1 MPRKA
6 LRSLLAFHV
15 QDASLMDEALRRA
28 FVSLKELSSGSSLFF
43 GVVADV
49 VCNVDNHGFTFSQ
62 VVCLALSNLCHSDYE
77 TRRDAFNML
86 ETIHEQSSGILS
98 MSHFEGAVG
107 SSSPSTYIH
116 AHRLISDCLAGEHP
130 QQASAVLSQFTI
142 WLARVHDGAHDRL
155 PLLLLQSLEGW
166 IPNINLMAEDKSGL
180 SREGLSAL
188 YHLVS
193 LTMRYGRSHSE
204 QILMLWTRLVDIP
217 HQTNGHATVRFLLEQ
232 SHKVGST
239 VFISCAANI
248 VACLSETTI
257 GRDIYR
263 DLCSVIEPARML
275 PTIEHKLA
283 LPNAED
289 VELWSDLD
297 ALFAEQPRL
306 SLGAA
311 QFALLFLA
319 DVALEHQWE
328 LQTQLP
334 VLLHVL
340 FAHIDHKLPFVRRQ
354 ARGMLFQLL
363 RSWISGYDELPDRS
377 KHPNRLS
384 LKSTVAQLEH
394 EAESM
399 LWKDDDTNAQIE
411 PKMRRLCAEV
421 LSLLGPLAPR
431 LAESWGSLALIWGTS
446 CSIRAIA
453 FRSLQIFRA
462 LMPPVTKA
470 DLSQLLARLSN
481 TIAAPDTFL
490 QSFTSEIILTLIAL
504 AESSDLD
511 LSLLPL
517 LFWCACA
524 CLSTTL
530 EGEFGQILEL
540 LNAVLKRIDLDDYH
554 TAEHLISQ
562 RPPDWIG
569 SASLQSSLLAGLRS
583 STTSTATIKTLKV
596 LAKIDDPRLIDPSEG
611 RVRDLYTVS
620 LPWCLHAM
628 ASESPDESLQE
639 FATNIARLADGEGR
653 SSISRIMTSFVKSR
667 FRTKDDFLRQ
677 SVASLREHYGINYW
691 TEVVTLLL
699 GLVLNRERWLR
710 VQSLQILKVL
720 FQQRETRNPVELLG
734 SELLM
739 PLLRLLETDLAS
751 QALEVLEEPMTI
763 SGGPSAKHVLRMSM
777 HSKMLGDVESV
788 ADVFGM
794 PEESGWCVARSEAL
808 RQVCRA
814 NTMAVFDTCKM
825 PSRPS
830 RIDFEPET
838 EAEAL
843 SSSLD
848 DDLGGLVQNLH
859 ELTSFFSTS
868 NGDRS
873 KAEFPAP
880 SQQLEARVAAILAKS
895 TETTADVPE
904 TPFVDVFRI
913 GSMTISEDEDEDES
927 SSGESEMDAFIFD
940 SPSVYRGAPNGF
952 RMHS

>member
-1 MPRKA
+1 MDQA
-6 LRSLLAFHV
+6 L
-15 QDASLMDEALRRA
+15 QRA
-28 FVSLKELSSGSSLFF
+28 FVRSKDLNSGSTHFF
-43 GVVADV
+43 AVIADV

-62 VVCLALSNLCHSDYE
+62 VVCLALSNLGHPDFE
-77 TRRDAFNML
+77 TRRHAFDIL
-86 ETIHEQSSGILS
+86 EAIHEQSSGILS

-116 AHRLISDCLAGEHP
+116 AYRLISDCLAGEHP
-130 QQASAVLSQFTI
+130 QQAGGVLAQFSV
-142 WLARVHDGAHDRL
+142 WLGRVHDDRL

-166 IPNINLMAEDKSGL
+166 IPNINLVGDDKSGL
-180 SREGLSAL
+180 SLEGLSAL

-204 QILMLWTRLVDIP
+204 QILMLWTRLVDSP
-217 HQTNGHATVRFLLEQ
+217 HEKNGHATVRFLLEQ

-239 VFISCAANI
+239 IFISCAANI
-248 VACLSETTI
+248 VACLAETII
-257 GRDIYR
+257 GRDIFR

-283 LPNAED
+283 LPDAQD

-319 DVALEHQWE
+319 DVVLERQWE
-328 LQTQLP
+328 LHSQLP
-334 VLLHVL
+334 VLLHVI
-340 FAHIDHKLPFVRRQ
+340 FAHIDHKFPFVRQR
-354 ARGMLFQLL
+354 ARSMLFQLL

-377 KHPNRLS
+377 QYPNRS
-384 LKSTVAQLEH
+384 MLKSTVARLERD
-394 EAESM
+394 AQSM
-399 LWKDDDTNAQIE
+399 LWNDDDTNAQIE
-411 PKMRRLCAEV
+411 PKMRYLCAEA
-421 LSLLGPLAPR
+421 LRLLEPLAPR
-431 LAESWGSLALIWGTS
+431 LAENWGSLALIWGTS

-481 TIAAPDTFL
+481 TIAAPDIFL

-511 LSLLPL
+511 PSLLPL

-524 CLSTTL
+524 CLSTTV
-530 EGEFGQILEL
+530 EGEFMQILEL
-540 LNAVLKRIDLDDYH
+540 LGAVLTRIDLDDYH

-569 SASLQSSLLAGLRS
+569 STSLQSSLLTGLRS
-583 STTSTATIKTLKV
+583 SMTSASTFRTLKV
-596 LAKIDDPRLIDPSEG
+596 LAKIKDSTLIDPSDG

-628 ASESPDESLQE
+628 ASESHEESLQE
-639 FATNIARLADGEGR
+639 FAMNIARLADEEGR
-653 SSISRIMTSFVKSR
+653 SSISRIMTSFVKNR

-677 SVASLREHYGINYW
+677 SVASLREHYGVDYW

-699 GLVLNRERWLR
+699 GLVLNRDRWLR
-710 VQSLQILKVL
+710 VHSLQILKVL
-720 FQQRETRNPVELLG
+720 FQQRETRSPVELLG

-739 PLLRLLETDLAS
+739 PLLRLLESDLAS

-777 HSKMLGDVESV
+777 HTKMLGDVESV

-794 PEESGWCVARSEAL
+794 PEESGWCVARSENL
-808 RQVCRA
+808 RHVCRT
-814 NTMAVFDTCKM
+814 NMMAVFDTCKM

-843 SSSLD
+843 STSLD
-848 DDLGGLVQNLH
+848 EDLGGLVQNLH
-859 ELTSFFSTS
+859 ELTSFFSNS
-868 NGDRS
+868 NGDRP
-873 KAEFPAP
+873 KAEIPAP

-895 TETTADVPE
+895 TEGAGPDVPD
-904 TPFVDVFRI
+904 TPFVDVFRV
-913 GSMTISEDEDEDES
+913 GSTYISDEEDEDES
-927 SSGESEMDAFIFD
+927 SSGESETDAFIFD
-940 SPSVYRGAPNGF
+940 SPSVYRSAPNGF
-952 RMHS
+952 RLH

>member
-1 MPRKA
+1 
-6 LRSLLAFHV
+6 
-15 QDASLMDEALRRA
+15 MDEALRRA
-28 FVSLKELSSGSSLFF
+28 FVSSKEVDSSNSRFF
-43 GVVADV
+43 QVVSDV
-49 VCNVDNHGFTFSQ
+49 VCNVENHGFTFSQ
-62 VVCLALSNLCHSDYE
+62 VVCLALSNLCHPSHA
-77 TRRDAFNML
+77 TRRHAFNML
-86 ETIHEQSSGILS
+86 ETIHEQSAGILS

-107 SSSPSTYIH
+107 SSAPSTYTH

-130 QQASAVLSQFTI
+130 HQAGSILSQFAS
-142 WLARVHDGAHDRL
+142 WLARTPDGNREKLA
-155 PLLLLQSLEGW
+155 LLLLQSLENW
-166 IPNINLMAEDKSGL
+166 IPNINLMSDDKSNL
-180 SREGLSAL
+180 CREGLSAL

-193 LTMRYGRSHSE
+193 LTMRYGHSHAD
-204 QILMLWTRLVDIP
+204 QILVLWTRLVDAP
-217 HQTNGHATVRFLLEQ
+217 HQSNGHATVRFLLEQ

-239 VFISCAANI
+239 VFINCAANI
-248 VACLSETTI
+248 VACLSQTII
-257 GRDIYR
+257 GREIFQ

-283 LPNAED
+283 LPDAED

-328 LQTQLP
+328 SQDQLP

-340 FAHIDHKLPFVRRQ
+340 FTHIDHKIPFVRQQ
-354 ARGMLFQLL
+354 ARSMLIQLL
-363 RSWISGYDELPDRS
+363 RSWTSGYDELPERS
-377 KHPNRLS
+377 RYPNRS
-384 LKSTVAQLEH
+384 VLKSIITRLEQ
-394 EAESM
+394 EEEINFWNDDES
-399 LWKDDDTNAQIE
+399 NAQIE
-411 PKMRRLCAEV
+411 PKMRHLCGEV
-421 LSLLGPLAPR
+421 LSLLEPLAPN
-431 LAESWGSLALIWGTS
+431 LAENWGSLALIWGTS

-453 FRSLQIFRA
+453 FRSLQVFRA

-490 QSFTSEIILTLIAL
+490 QSFTSEIILTLIAV
-504 AESSDLD
+504 AESRELD

-524 CLSTTL
+524 CLSTTV
-530 EGEFGQILEL
+530 EREFGQILEL
-540 LNAVLKRIDLDDYH
+540 LNAVLKKIDLDDYH
-554 TAEHLISQ
+554 TSEHLISQ
-562 RPPDWIG
+562 RPADWIG
-569 SASLQSSLLAGLRS
+569 TTSLQSSLLTGLRS
-583 STTSTATIKTLKV
+583 ATTSTATVKTLHV
-596 LAKIDDPRLIDPSEG
+596 LAKIDDSSLVDPSDG
-611 RVRDLYTVS
+611 RVRDLYTAS

-628 ASESPDESLQE
+628 ATDSHDVELQE
-639 FATNIARLADGEGR
+639 FATNIARLADAEGR

-677 SVASLREHYGINYW
+677 SVSSLREHYGVSHW

-699 GLVLNRERWLR
+699 GLVLNRERWLQ

-739 PLLRLLETDLAS
+739 PLLRLLESDLAS

-763 SGGPSAKHVLRMSM
+763 SGGPAAKHVLRMSM
-777 HSKMLGDVESV
+777 HTKSLGDVESV

-794 PEESGWCVARSEAL
+794 PEESGWCIARSEKM
-808 RQVCRA
+808 RHICRS

-830 RIDFEPET
+830 RIEFEPEIEVET
-838 EAEAL
+838 FTASLSAAL
-843 SSSLD
+843 D
-848 DDLGGLVQNLH
+848 EDLGGLVQNLH
-859 ELTSFFSTS
+859 ELTSFFATSTPT
-868 NGDRS
+868 NEVGGQM
-873 KAEFPAP
+873 PP

-895 TETTADVPE
+895 TDATGTDVPP
-904 TPFVDVFRI
+904 TPFEDVFRV
-913 GSMTISEDEDEDES
+913 STMSISDEDEDDEDES
-927 SSGESEMDAFIFD
+927 SDGESEMDAFIFD
-940 SPSVYRGAPNGF
+940 SPSVYRSAPNGF
-952 RMHS
+952 RLH

>member
-1 MPRKA
+1 
-6 LRSLLAFHV
+6 
-15 QDASLMDEALRRA
+15 MDEALRRA
-28 FVSLKELSSGSSLFF
+28 FVSSKDLSLGSARFF

-49 VCNVDNHGFTFSQ
+49 VCNVNHGFTFSQ
-62 VVCLALSNLCHSDYE
+62 VVCLALSNLSHSDYE
-77 TRRDAFNML
+77 TRRHAFNML

-107 SSSPSTYIH
+107 SSSPSKYVH
-116 AHRLISDCLAGEHP
+116 AYRLISDCLAGEHP
-130 QQASAVLSQFTI
+130 QQAYAVLSMFAT
-142 WLARVHDGAHDRL
+142 WLARVPDGVHDRL
-155 PLLLLQSLEGW
+155 PLLLLQSLEEW
-166 IPNINLMAEDKSGL
+166 IPNINLMADDKSGL
-180 SREGLSAL
+180 SRDGLCAL
-188 YHLVS
+188 YNLVS

-204 QILMLWTRLVDIP
+204 QILMLWTRLVDTP
-217 HQTNGHATVRFLLEQ
+217 HQANGHATVRFLLEQ

-239 VFISCAANI
+239 VFIGCAANI

-257 GRDIYR
+257 GRDIFR

-283 LPNAED
+283 LPDAED

-306 SLGAA
+306 PLSAA

-328 LQTQLP
+328 MQTQLP
-334 VLLHVL
+334 ILLHVI
-340 FAHIDHKLPFVRRQ
+340 FAHIDHKLPFVRQQ
-354 ARGMLFQLL
+354 ARSMLFQLL

-377 KHPNRLS
+377 QYPNRSS
-384 LKSTVAQLEH
+384 LKSSIARLER
-394 EAESM
+394 EVESL
-399 LWKDDDTNAQIE
+399 LWTDDETNAQIE
-411 PKMRRLCAEV
+411 PKMQRLCAEV
-421 LSLLGPLAPR
+421 LNLLEPLAPH
-431 LAESWGSLALIWGTS
+431 LTESWGSLALIWGTS

-511 LSLLPL
+511 SALLPL

-524 CLSTTL
+524 CLSTTV
-530 EGEFGQILEL
+530 EGEFGHILQL
-540 LNAVLKRIDLDDYH
+540 LHAVLAKVDLDDYH

-583 STTSTATIKTLKV
+583 SVTSTATIRTLKI
-596 LAKIDDPRLIDPSEG
+596 LAKIDDSRLIDPSDG

-628 ASESPDESLQE
+628 ASESHDESLQD
-639 FATNIARLADGEGR
+639 FATDIARLADQEGR
-653 SSISRIMTSFVKSR
+653 TSISRIMTSFVKNR
-667 FRTKDDFLRQ
+667 FRTRDDFLRQ
-677 SVASLREHYGINYW
+677 SVASLREHYGIDYW

-777 HSKMLGDVESV
+777 HTKMLGEVESV
-788 ADVFGM
+788 AEVFGM
-794 PEESGWCVARSEAL
+794 PEESGWCVARSASL

-814 NTMAVFDTCKM
+814 NMMAVFDTCKM

-838 EAEAL
+838 EVEAL
-843 SSSLD
+843 SVSLD
-848 DDLGGLVQNLH
+848 EDLGGLVQNLH
-859 ELTSFFSTS
+859 ELTSFFSNS
-868 NGDRS
+868 NGDRP
-873 KAEFPAP
+873 KVEIPAP

-895 TETTADVPE
+895 TEATGADVPE
-904 TPFVDVFRI
+904 TPFVDVFRV
-913 GSMTISEDEDEDES
+913 GSVYISDDEGEDDS
-927 SSGESEMDAFIFD
+927 SSSESEMDAFIFD
-940 SPSVYRGAPNGF
+940 SPTVYRSAPNGF
-952 RMHS
+952 RLH

>member
-1 MPRKA
+1 
-6 LRSLLAFHV
+6 
-15 QDASLMDEALRRA
+15 
-28 FVSLKELSSGSSLFF
+28 
-43 GVVADV
+43 
-49 VCNVDNHGFTFSQ
+49 
-62 VVCLALSNLCHSDYE
+62 
-77 TRRDAFNML
+77 ML
-86 ETIHEQSSGILS
+86 EAIHEQTSGILS

-107 SSSPSTYIH
+107 SSSPSTHIH
-116 AHRLISDCLAGEHP
+116 AYRLISDCLAGEHP
-130 QQASAVLSQFTI
+130 QQAVGVLSQFSV
-142 WLARVHDGAHDRL
+142 WLGRVHDDARDRL

-166 IPNINLMAEDKSGL
+166 IPNINLTGEDKSSL

-193 LTMRYGRSHSE
+193 LTMRYGSSHSE
-204 QILMLWTRLVDIP
+204 QILMIWTRLVDSP
-217 HQTNGHATVRFLLEQ
+217 HQANGHATVRFLLEQ

-239 VFISCAANI
+239 VFIGCAANI
-248 VACLSETTI
+248 VACLSETII
-257 GRDIYR
+257 GRDIFQ
-263 DLCSVIEPARML
+263 DLCSVVEPARML

-283 LPNAED
+283 LPDAED

-328 LQTQLP
+328 LQSQLP
-334 VLLHVL
+334 VLLHAL
-340 FAHIDHKLPFVRRQ
+340 FAHVDHKFPFVRQQ
-354 ARGMLFQLL
+354 ARTMLFQLL

-377 KHPNRLS
+377 QHPNRSS
-384 LKSTVAQLEH
+384 LKSTVARLEK
-394 EAESM
+394 EAELM
-399 LWKDDDTNAQIE
+399 LWYDDDTNAQIE
-411 PKMRRLCAEV
+411 PKMQRLCAEV
-421 LSLLGPLAPR
+421 LGLLEPLAPH
-431 LAESWGSLALIWGTS
+431 LAENWGSLALIWGTS

-511 LSLLPL
+511 PSLLPL
-517 LFWCACA
+517 LFWCAHA

-540 LNAVLKRIDLDDYH
+540 LNAVLSRIDLDDYH
-554 TAEHLISQ
+554 TAEHLLSQ

-583 STTSTATIKTLKV
+583 STTSAATFRTLKV
-596 LAKIDDPRLIDPSEG
+596 LAKIENPALIDPSHG

-628 ASESPDESLQE
+628 AVESQDESLQE
-639 FATNIARLADGEGR
+639 FAMNIAQLADKEGR

-677 SVASLREHYGINYW
+677 SVASLREHYGVNYW

-720 FQQRETRNPVELLG
+720 FQQRETRSPVELLG

-739 PLLRLLETDLAS
+739 PLLRLLESDLAP

-763 SGGPSAKHVLRMSM
+763 SGGPSAKHILRMSM
-777 HSKMLGDVESV
+777 HTKLLGDIESV
-788 ADVFGM
+788 ADIFGM
-794 PEESGWCVARSEAL
+794 PEESGWCVARSENL
-808 RQVCRA
+808 RHICRT
-814 NTMAVFDTCKM
+814 NMMAVFDTCKM

-843 SSSLD
+843 SASLD
-848 DDLGGLVQNLH
+848 EDLGGLVQNLH
-859 ELTSFFSTS
+859 ELTSYFSAP
-868 NGDRS
+868 NGHRP
-873 KAEFPAP
+873 KVELLAP

-895 TETTADVPE
+895 AEATGTDVPE
-904 TPFVDVFRI
+904 TPFVDVFRV
-913 GSMTISEDEDEDES
+913 GSTYIEDEEDEGS
-927 SSGESEMDAFIFD
+927 SSESEKDAFIFD
-940 SPSVYRGAPNGF
+940 SPSVYRAPNGF
-952 RMHS
+952 RLH

>member
-1 MPRKA
+1 M
-6 LRSLLAFHV
+6 
-15 QDASLMDEALRRA
+15 
-28 FVSLKELSSGSSLFF
+28 
-43 GVVADV
+43 
-49 VCNVDNHGFTFSQ
+49 
-62 VVCLALSNLCHSDYE
+62 
-77 TRRDAFNML
+77 
-86 ETIHEQSSGILS
+86 
-98 MSHFEGAVG
+98 
-107 SSSPSTYIH
+107 H

-130 QQASAVLSQFTI
+130 QQAGAVLTQFTT
-142 WLARVHDGAHDRL
+142 WLAWVHDGSSDRL
-155 PLLLLQSLEGW
+155 PFVLLQTLEDW
-166 IPNINLMAEDKSGL
+166 VPNIHLVGDNKSGL
-180 SREGLSAL
+180 SREGLTAL

-193 LTMRYGRSHSE
+193 LTMRYGRTHSE
-204 QILMLWTRLVDIP
+204 QILMLWTRLVDAP
-217 HQTNGHATVRFLLEQ
+217 HQANGQVTVRFLLEQ

-239 VFISCAANI
+239 VFVGCAANI
-248 VACLSETTI
+248 VACLSKTVI
-257 GRDIYR
+257 GRDIFR

-275 PTIEHKLA
+275 PAIEHKLA
-283 LPNAED
+283 LPDAAD

-311 QFALLFLA
+311 QFALLFLT

-328 LQTQLP
+328 LQAQLP
-334 VLLHVL
+334 ILLHVL
-340 FAHIDHKLPFVRRQ
+340 FAHIDHRFPFVRQQ
-354 ARGMLFQLL
+354 ARGMLCQLL
-363 RSWISGYDELPDRS
+363 RSWISGYDELPERS
-377 KHPNRLS
+377 QYPNRRA
-384 LKSTVAQLEH
+384 LKSAIARLEQ
-394 EAESM
+394 EAESI
-399 LWKDDDTNAQIE
+399 LWNDDDTNTQIE
-411 PKMRRLCAEV
+411 TKMRRLCAEV
-421 LSLLGPLAPR
+421 LSLLEPLSPR
-431 LAESWGSLALIWGTS
+431 LAENWGSLALMWGTS

-462 LMPPVTKA
+462 LMPSVTKA

-511 LSLLPL
+511 HSLLPL

-524 CLSTTL
+524 CLSTTV
-530 EGEFGQILEL
+530 ESEFGQILEL

-569 SASLQSSLLAGLRS
+569 SASLQSSLLTGLRS

-596 LAKIDDPRLIDPSEG
+596 LAKITDPRLIEASDA

-620 LPWCLHAM
+620 LPWCLHDM
-628 ASESPDESLQE
+628 GSESHDESLQE
-639 FATNIARLADGEGR
+639 FAMNIARLADEEGR
-653 SSISRIMTSFVKSR
+653 SSISRIMISFVKSR

-751 QALEVLEEPMTI
+751 HALDVLEEPMTI

-777 HSKMLGDVESV
+777 HTKMLNDVESV
-788 ADVFGM
+788 GEVFGL
-794 PEESGWCVARSEAL
+794 PEESGWSVARSETL
-808 RQVCRA
+808 RHTCRS
-814 NTMAVFDTCKM
+814 NMMAVFDTCKM

-838 EAEAL
+838 EAEVL
-843 SSSLD
+843 SVSLD
-848 DDLGGLVQNLH
+848 EDLGGLVQNLH
-859 ELTSFFSTS
+859 ELTSFFSAP

-873 KAEFPAP
+873 RAEIPP
-880 SQQLEARVAAILAKS
+880 PTQQLEARVAAILAKS
-895 TETTADVPE
+895 TEPTASDVPE
-904 TPFVDVFRI
+904 TPFVDVFRV
-913 GSMTISEDEDEDES
+913 GGASTSDDDEDEVES
-927 SSGESEMDAFIFD
+927 SSSESEMDAFIFD
-940 SPSVYRGAPNGF
+940 SPSTYSAPNGF
-952 RMHS
+952 RLQ